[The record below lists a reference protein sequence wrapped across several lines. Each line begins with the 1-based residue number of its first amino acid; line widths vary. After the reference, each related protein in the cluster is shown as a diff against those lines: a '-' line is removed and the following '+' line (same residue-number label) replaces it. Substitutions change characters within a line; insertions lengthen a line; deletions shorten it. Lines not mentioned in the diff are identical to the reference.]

1 MPDIRT
7 LINKL
12 GTEESDAEHQAPEES
27 TAEATPDSDR
37 VPLNK
42 AVFFALQG
50 QGHIYAGT
58 VPSEVIA
65 QRRAK
70 NRAARRARRGNTPA
84 IRRAAR
90 LAESR
95 NRSYRRLSRFVTGYM
110 DHLGLIVDAEVVED
124 DQ

>member
-12 GTEESDAEHQAPEES
+12 GTDESDVEHQAPEEG
-27 TAEATPDSDR
+27 TPDNGP

-58 VPSEVIA
+58 VPPEVIA
-65 QRRAK
+65 RRRAK
-70 NRAARRARRGNTPA
+70 NRAARQARRGNTPA

-90 LAESR
+90 RAESR
-95 NRSYRRLSRFVTGYM
+95 NRSYRRLSRFVTGYL

>member
-12 GTEESDAEHQAPEES
+12 STDEDHAEHPAPEEG
-27 TAEATPDSDR
+27 TAEGTEDSR
-37 VPLNK
+37 TLRLGT
-42 AVFFALQG
+42 AVFLGLQS
-50 QGHIYAGT
+50 QRHIYAGT
-58 VPSEVIA
+58 VPAEVIA
-65 QRRAK
+65 ERRAK

-84 IRRAAR
+84 IRHAAR

-95 NRSYRRLSRFVTGYM
+95 NRRYRRLSRFVTGSL